1 MSDLRGTKL
10 SAWMSAH
17 PESPLQKSYDPEVE
31 ARYDEHA
38 KVLADNVR
46 ADGVTMRPEPGNK
59 PLPVG
64 ESQWYGVGGAAN
76 PRTGVREPERR
87 YPLKGSPSVQFN
99 NAHALE
105 HLLRT
110 EGMNIDRKAGR
121 TTDGKPWPPAFAGG
135 WNAPNEH
142 TGDPEVTL
150 DYTSVYRGRGQA
162 VRDRAVRAAAQRGE
176 RAVFDAKAIDDIPVE
191 PETKK

>member
-1 MSDLRGTKL
+1 
-10 SAWMSAH
+10 MSAH
-17 PESPLQKSYDPEVE
+17 PESPLQTSYDPGVE
-31 ARYDEHA
+31 AKYDAHA
-38 KVLADNVR
+38 EVLSDNVK

-76 PRTGVREPERR
+76 PHTGVREPERR

-99 NAHALE
+99 NADALE
-105 HLLRT
+105 HILRT

-121 TTDGKPWPPAFAGG
+121 TVDGEAWPPAYAGG

-150 DYTSVYRGRGQA
+150 DYTSVFRGRSDA
-162 VRDRAVRAAAQRGE
+162 VRNRAVRAAQGRGE
-176 RAVFDAKAIDDIPVE
+176 RAVFDAKAIDDIPV
-191 PETKK
+191 PPKK

>member
-1 MSDLRGTKL
+1 
-10 SAWMSAH
+10 MSAH
-17 PESPLQKSYDPEVE
+17 PESPLQTSYDPAVE
-31 ARYDEHA
+31 AKYDAHA
-38 KVLADNVR
+38 AVLADHVR
-46 ADGVTMRPEPGNK
+46 GDGVTMRPEPGNK

-87 YPLKGSPSVQFN
+87 YPLHGSPSVQFN
-99 NAHALE
+99 NADALE
-105 HLLRT
+105 HVLRT

-121 TTDGKPWPPAFAGG
+121 TADGKAWPPAFAGG

-150 DYTSVYRGRGQA
+150 DYSSVFRGRSQS
-162 VRDRAVRAAAQRGE
+162 VRNRAIGAAQNRGE
-176 RAVFDAKAIDDIPVE
+176 RAVFDAKAIEDIPV
-191 PETKK
+191 PPKK